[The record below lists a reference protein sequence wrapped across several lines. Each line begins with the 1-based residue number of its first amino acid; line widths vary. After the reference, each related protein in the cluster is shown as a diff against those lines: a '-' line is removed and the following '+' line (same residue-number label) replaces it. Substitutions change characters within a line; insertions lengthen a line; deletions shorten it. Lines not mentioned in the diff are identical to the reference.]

1 MSLVTIPYRFT
12 CRGGTAAAL
21 SSANEVPLARE
32 LYVETDTGLMKLG
45 DGSTHYNSL
54 NYINQN
60 PATPCFQYTI
70 DTTTTDSDP
79 GTGKLRFNNAT
90 QNSATKLY
98 IDDAEALSSTDL
110 SAFFTELAG
119 SSATGILHLTGILGT
134 FKVYKWTA
142 IDDGTGYFKFTV
154 THLCSS
160 GNFTNGQKVRAIFH
174 PMPASSGGGG
184 AVTYV
189 GSATISGSAATTLT
203 MSGLDI
209 STDGRY
215 IIELSFKNATGSAAT
230 VSLTFN
236 ADTTATNYYAQFQT
250 GNGSSST
257 AARSNSA
264 AVFSMSASECVASQ
278 IKIRRDLD
286 SLPHTSF
293 QTSRGGGSTIQTQLC
308 EHAWNSSANITS
320 LTFTSSVANSLAV
333 GSNIKVWKMT

>member
-60 PATPCFQYTI
+60 PATPCFQYTV

-184 AVTYV
+184 STAWTLLNSWDFSVSGAVANIEASLAGYNEVLVIAYGVTLAASGYRGV
-189 GSATISGSAATTLT
+189 QFSGDGGSTWATSYEFVVSTGV
-203 MSGLDI
+203 I
-209 STDGRY
+209 STTA
-215 IIELSFKNATGSAAT
+215 LSFIALHTSASASARSAKGQGSLVT
-230 VSLTFN
+230 NFVTPF
-236 ADTTATNYYAQFQT
+236 DTTQNLT
-250 GNGSSST
+250 GNGFFIPALGSG
-257 AARSNSA
+257 
-264 AVFSMSASECVASQ
+264 
-278 IKIRRDLD
+278 IKPNR
-286 SLPHTSF
+286 
-293 QTSRGGGSTIQTQLC
+293 
-308 EHAWNSSANITS
+308 
-320 LTFTSSVANSLAV
+320 
-333 GSNIKVWKMT
+333 IKVGGFTGSGTTTTNMTGGKVFIYAR